1 MFWCSRLCIPRRRLP
16 KIWQQTQQRSCREY
30 ENRIELM
37 MKSGWLL
44 AGVSDNRPVLRKGE
58 KQKLAGD
65 IFFL

>member
-1 MFWCSRLCIPRRRLP
+1 
-16 KIWQQTQQRSCREY
+16 
-30 ENRIELM
+30 M
-37 MKSGWLL
+37 MKSGGLL